1 MSATEAAQRR
11 QAAADAWR
19 ASMAEGA
26 PMSAAQLGQL
36 VGRSRSW
43 ARQVIAETVAAD
55 HSNGHGQPPAAVES
69 ETGDEGGAQ
78 EAGELRAA
86 TWQRT
91 LTGLAVV
98 VVAAV
103 AAAISYSHLQALAL
117 SAGEGAWQAAIL
129 PLSVDGM
136 MLCASLTAITR
147 RRAGQPVGALPWLA
161 LLLGVA
167 ASVAANIASAEPT
180 VEGRLIAAWPP
191 VALLLSL
198 ELLLRQRREP

>member
-11 QAAADAWR
+11 QAAADAYR
-19 ASMAEGA
+19 ASVVEGV
-26 PMSAAQLGQL
+26 PLSAAQLGQL

-43 ARQVIAETVAAD
+43 GRQVIAETVAAD
-55 HSNGHGQPPAAVES
+55 HSNGHGHGQPMAAVES
-69 ETGDEGGAQ
+69 ESEHEGGAQ
-78 EAGELRAA
+78 GAGELRAA

-147 RRAGQPVGALPWLA
+147 RRAGQNVGALPWCA

-198 ELLLRQRREP
+198 ELLLRQRR